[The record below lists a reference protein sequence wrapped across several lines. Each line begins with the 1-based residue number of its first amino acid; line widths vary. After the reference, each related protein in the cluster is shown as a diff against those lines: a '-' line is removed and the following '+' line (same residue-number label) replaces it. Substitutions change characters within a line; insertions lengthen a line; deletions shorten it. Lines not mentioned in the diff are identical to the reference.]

1 MSDTPS
7 IDIASQVTGPVLV
20 LGAGKMGGALISG
33 LLKRGLDPSLL
44 LIQDPSPPPE
54 TLALIETNKL
64 KCEGRFE
71 ELPAAPA
78 LILAAVKPQVM
89 DEVFADA
96 ARLAGPSTLTVSI
109 AAGRTIASFEAHL
122 PDGSAVVRAM
132 PNTPAAIGHGMTVCC
147 GNAAT
152 SAAQKALAS
161 QLLSAV
167 GEVAWIDDE
176 TLMDAVTAVSGSG
189 PAYVFHLVECMAAAG
204 VAAGLTPDLAA
215 KLARVTV
222 SGSGALLA
230 QSELDAE
237 QLRRNVTSPGGTT
250 AAALGVLM
258 DDDVMQK
265 LFERAIIAAR
275 DRGRELA
282 GN

>member
-7 IDIASQVTGPVLV
+7 IDIASQITGPVLV

-44 LIQDPSPPPE
+44 LIQDPSPPAE
-54 TLALIETNKL
+54 TLALIDANNL
-64 KCEGRFE
+64 KREGRFE

-89 DEVFADA
+89 DQVFADA

-122 PDGSAVVRAM
+122 ADGSAVVRAM

-147 GNAAT
+147 GNAET
-152 SAAQKALAS
+152 SAAQKELAT

-167 GEVAWIDDE
+167 GEVA
-176 TLMDAVTAVSGSG
+176 
-189 PAYVFHLVECMAAAG
+189 
-204 VAAGLTPDLAA
+204 
-215 KLARVTV
+215 
-222 SGSGALLA
+222 
-230 QSELDAE
+230 
-237 QLRRNVTSPGGTT
+237 
-250 AAALGVLM
+250 
-258 DDDVMQK
+258 
-265 LFERAIIAAR
+265 
-275 DRGRELA
+275 
-282 GN
+282 